1 MMVLKR
7 RVGQSFYIDENIRIQ
22 IRGIQDGR
30 FVRFAIDAPVEIPVH
45 RLEIH
50 ELIQAENKA
59 ASSGDALAGLKR
71 NT

>member
-1 MMVLKR
+1 MMVIKR

-50 ELIQAENKA
+50 ELIQAENRA

-71 NT
+71 NK

>member
-1 MMVLKR
+1 MMVIKR
-7 RVGQSFYIDENIRIQ
+7 KVGQSFYIDENIRIQ

-50 ELIQAENKA
+50 ELIQAENRA

-71 NT
+71 NK